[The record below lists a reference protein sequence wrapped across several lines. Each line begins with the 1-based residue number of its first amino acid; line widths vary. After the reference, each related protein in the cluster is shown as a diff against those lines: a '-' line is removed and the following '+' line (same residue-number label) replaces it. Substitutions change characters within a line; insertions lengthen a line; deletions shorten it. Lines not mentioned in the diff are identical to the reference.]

1 MSTIVPDIAA
11 SYVIPLQWVK
21 RKHSFRNLLVLYGHC
36 PNSFIP
42 QPLCQTSKRGKKV
55 LQTILASPTPPP
67 PFGQCPYGN
76 TAFQKGASLKKLKY
90 NTSSNLGADAAV
102 GNVKTVRNVDREQQD
117 RK

>member
-21 RKHSFRNLLVLYGHC
+21 RKHSKESPFVRNVLVLYGHC

-55 LQTILASPTPPP
+55 LQTILASLYTHTTLL
-67 PFGQCPYGN
+67 GN
-76 TAFQKGASLKKLKY
+76 AHMETTYFKKGLP
-90 NTSSNLGADAAV
+90 
-102 GNVKTVRNVDREQQD
+102 
-117 RK
+117 

>member
-1 MSTIVPDIAA
+1 MSTIVLDIAA

-67 PFGQCPYGN
+67 LSGN
-76 TAFQKGASLKKLKY
+76 AHMETTHFKKGLP
-90 NTSSNLGADAAV
+90 
-102 GNVKTVRNVDREQQD
+102 
-117 RK
+117 